1 MEYKI
6 ISGPVTEIRRGWM
19 PTKRGGQRV
28 RRGTKAKKSSI
39 EKIKRNETDAIK
51 KLTRVLN
58 CNFRMGDLW
67 LTLTFPGKEEIN
79 WETAQ
84 TAFDRFLRKLRES
97 YRKEQGANIKFVYS
111 QGRKDEDGNDARPH
125 FHLVM
130 PAADYELVCAL
141 WPQEAVTYR
150 RLDGRKDHVK
160 IAEYMIRNAK
170 GVPGKKKYHTSRGLE
185 KPVYREANR
194 EVFGAEYALRTYN
207 ADVYDKARAAYAKG
221 VSYDTYYDYY
231 FATKEMHAD
240 KDENGKSISGSKKA
254 KVVEYIN
261 SLDIPPEQ
269 KDALYVAAGY
279 TAKSARN
286 QKWNGGSGG
295 SGGRRGRGK
304 RTALKAPTPKAP
316 EIIIPK
322 SGTASSAKAGGT
334 SKTPKVS
341 GNVIADFTKTAS
353 GTDIQKAV
361 TQAKR
366 KALKAGNR
374 TVYVE
379 EGSPIDYFLKYG
391 KLPSLK

>member
-1 MEYKI
+1 
-6 ISGPVTEIRRGWM
+6 M

-185 KPVYREANR
+185 KPVYTEP
-194 EVFGAEYALRTYN
+194 VP
-207 ADVYDKARAAYAKG
+207 V
-221 VSYDTYYDYY
+221 
-231 FATKEMHAD
+231 
-240 KDENGKSISGSKKA
+240 
-254 KVVEYIN
+254 YIN
-261 SLDIPPEQ
+261 SKIELP
-269 KDALYVAAGY
+269 KDAIICEQHKTRDYESGFTSEYVRYIRPEKERKGNGARV
-279 TAKSARN
+279 SARSVKTN
-286 QKWNGGSGG
+286 VNRGDNPSGG
-295 SGGRRGRGK
+295 DAATSLCTR
-304 RTALKAPTPKAP
+304 
-316 EIIIPK
+316 E
-322 SGTASSAKAGGT
+322 AK
-334 SKTPKVS
+334 KE
-341 GNVIADFTKTAS
+341 
-353 GTDIQKAV
+353 
-361 TQAKR
+361 AK
-366 KALKAGNR
+366 N
-374 TVYVE
+374 
-379 EGSPIDYFLKYG
+379 
-391 KLPSLK
+391 

>member
-39 EKIKRNETDAIK
+39 EKMKRNETDAIK

-185 KPVYREANR
+185 KPVYTEP
-194 EVFGAEYALRTYN
+194 VP
-207 ADVYDKARAAYAKG
+207 V
-221 VSYDTYYDYY
+221 
-231 FATKEMHAD
+231 
-240 KDENGKSISGSKKA
+240 
-254 KVVEYIN
+254 YIN
-261 SLDIPPEQ
+261 SKIELP
-269 KDALYVAAGY
+269 KDAIICEQHKTRDYESGFASEYVRYIRPEKERKGNGARV
-279 TAKSARN
+279 SARSVKTN
-286 QKWNGGSGG
+286 VGGKPLRQPPAATSPVRGG
-295 SGGRRGRGK
+295 KG
-304 RTALKAPTPKAP
+304 
-316 EIIIPK
+316 
-322 SGTASSAKAGGT
+322 
-334 SKTPKVS
+334 
-341 GNVIADFTKTAS
+341 
-353 GTDIQKAV
+353 
-361 TQAKR
+361 
-366 KALKAGNR
+366 
-374 TVYVE
+374 E
-379 EGSPIDYFLKYG
+379 EGGDAAT
-391 KLPSLK
+391 SLCTREAKKEAKN